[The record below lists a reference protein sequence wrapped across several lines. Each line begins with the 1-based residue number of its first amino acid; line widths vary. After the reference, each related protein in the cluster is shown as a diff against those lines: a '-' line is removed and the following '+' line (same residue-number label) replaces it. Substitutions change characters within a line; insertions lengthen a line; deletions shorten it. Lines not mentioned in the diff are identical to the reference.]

1 MQLFIVTASHQMKMI
16 LLNSSKMW
24 KIDTKQYR
32 GSCAVR
38 RNFVFMYKLI
48 HIYIVEFDIY
58 AIITWS

>member
-1 MQLFIVTASHQMKMI
+1 MNMI
-16 LLNSSKMW
+16 LLNLSEMW
-24 KIDTKQYR
+24 KINTKQNR

-48 HIYIVEFDIY
+48 HIYIVEFNIY